1 MDPNLPATT
10 EQTAVPATTE
20 QGAVPATVGAPEAR
34 PARRPRQNITTG
46 LYPLALGVLVVIFL
60 ALGLWTLMATTGG
73 SGL

>member
-34 PARRPRQNITTG
+34 PALRPRQNTTTG